1 MDFRRMNDKET
12 VMAGSNS
19 GVLSLERLATVSEK
33 KRKLSKNVSVTSIF
47 LEDAGP

>member
-1 MDFRRMNDKET
+1 MNDKET

-19 GVLSLERLATVSEK
+19 GVLSVEKLAMVSEK
-33 KRKLSKNVSVTSIF
+33 KKKSSKNVSVTSIF